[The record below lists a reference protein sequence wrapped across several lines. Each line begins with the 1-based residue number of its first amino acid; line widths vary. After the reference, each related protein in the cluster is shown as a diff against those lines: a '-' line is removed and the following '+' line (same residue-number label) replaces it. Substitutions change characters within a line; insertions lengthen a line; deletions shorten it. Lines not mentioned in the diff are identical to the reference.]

1 MTKSPIAGDISGR
14 WKSLNSNWNGTTLFM
29 DTTFPFGFPPATA
42 FYLTMYVLTFVLH
55 QAFTHYVLAGS
66 LCLTWFTISKGRE
79 SVGWTEQPLQAT
91 LRDWIPFLL
100 SAAITA
106 GVAPLLFIQ
115 IVYQYQFYT
124 ANLLLWWRWM
134 IVVPVLIVGFY
145 LTYLVKSHRLW
156 TWPYA
161 VRVGVLL
168 ATSLCFIFVG
178 FCWTA
183 NHLLANRGAT
193 WPDVYTT
200 GHLPFTFSEVA
211 FRMLVWLGGSFST
224 LSVILGWQLLYR
236 QSFSQADADTAGQNW
251 GTRTLAGM
259 SLGGLGTAAI
269 AGLVYIL
276 FVEASVKSLVFG
288 NLGRLY
294 VIGCVLGIGLQ
305 CCCWIPAWRSDRLR
319 VRGLLLATAGSLLTL
334 ASTTVLREGVRI
346 RAIDLSSLAP
356 LHAEAAKVGGFG
368 VFLVASVVVGLLIA
382 WCIHLVRTGIRSSNV

>member
-1 MTKSPIAGDISGR
+1 
-14 WKSLNSNWNGTTLFM
+14 M
-29 DTTFPFGFPPATA
+29 DTIFPFGFPPATA
-42 FYLTMYVLTFVLH
+42 FYLTMYILTFVLH
-55 QAFTHYVLAGS
+55 QAFMHYVLAGS
-66 LCLTWFTISKGRE
+66 LCLTWCTIFKGRE
-79 SVGWTEQPLQAT
+79 SVAWAEQPLQAT

-161 VRVGVLL
+161 VRVGVLV
-168 ATSLCFIFVG
+168 ATSLCFVFVG

-193 WPDVYTT
+193 WPEVYTT

-236 QSFSQADADTAGQNW
+236 QSVSQADANAAGQT
-251 GTRTLAGM
+251 GDPRTLAGM
-259 SLGGLGTAAI
+259 AISGLSIAAV

-276 FVEASVKSLVFG
+276 FVEASAKGLVFG
-288 NLGRLY
+288 KLGRFYLL
-294 VIGCVLGIGLQ
+294 GCASGIGLQ
-305 CCCWIPAWRSDRLR
+305 CCCWIPAWRRDHLQ
-319 VRGLLLATAGSLLTL
+319 VRGLSLATAGSLLAL
-334 ASTTVLREGVRI
+334 SSTAVLREGVRI
-346 RAIDLSSLAP
+346 SAIDLSSLAP

-368 VFLVASVVVGLLIA
+368 VFLVVSVLVGLLIA
-382 WCIHLVRTGIRSSNV
+382 WCIHLVRTGSRASNV